1 MNKLIVIANPSSKWF
16 SHRITKQYS
25 LLSQKNWDNVEIIDL
40 YKTTLGQDF
49 LTYERK
55 RDIWWDE
62 ITREIQKKIVCAD
75 KIILIFPIWWAD
87 APAIMKNFFD
97 CNFTTWFA
105 YRRAWRKLVWLL
117 NNKTAEIICT
127 CQAPS
132 FVYKF
137 FPINLRISWWW
148 MKFNICGIKL
158 NKITIFWNIEQ
169 ITDLEKDQLLNK
181 IKV

>member
-1 MNKLIVIANPSSKWF
+1 MNSLIIIANPSSKWF
-16 SHRITKQYS
+16 SHRIANKYS
-25 LLSQKNWDNVEIIDL
+25 ELSQNNWDTVEIIDL
-40 YKTTLGQDF
+40 YKTALKQDF

-62 ITREIQKKIVCAD
+62 ITKEIQKKIAWAD

-97 CNFTTWFA
+97 SNFTTGFA
-105 YRRAWRKLVWLL
+105 YKREWRKLKWLL
-117 NNKTAEIICT
+117 NWKTARIICT

-132 FVYKF
+132 FVYSI
-137 FPINLRISWWW
+137 FPISLRISWWW
-148 MKFNICGIKL
+148 MKMNICGIKL
-158 NKITIFWNIEQ
+158 NKITVFWNIEQ
-169 ITDLEKDQLLNK
+169 KTDLEKDQLLNK